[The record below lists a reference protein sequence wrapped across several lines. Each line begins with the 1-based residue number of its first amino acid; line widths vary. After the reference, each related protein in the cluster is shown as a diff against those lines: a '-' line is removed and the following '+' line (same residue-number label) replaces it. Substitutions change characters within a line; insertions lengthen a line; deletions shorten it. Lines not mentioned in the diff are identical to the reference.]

1 MHPKIK
7 DLSALLLAAPLV
19 AGCVNAQRDDV
30 SSVSLREPNPAPSS
44 IRVTLDGL
52 DAGSRVA
59 SDSVFSGFG
68 CTGKNRSLGV
78 RWTPVPAAK
87 SYALILHD
95 PDAPTGVGFFHWVV
109 LDLPSETTALPVGAS
124 GSALPA
130 GTVEAHTDFGAAGY
144 GGPCPPPGPPHRY
157 EVTVYAVNQRS
168 LGLGVGATAAL
179 ARFMLSQHSLAIGR
193 ARATYS
199 R

>member
-1 MHPKIK
+1 MQKKIR
-7 DLSALLLAAPLV
+7 DLSALLLVAPLV
-19 AGCVNAQRDDV
+19 ASCLNPQRADGPAGW
-30 SSVSLREPNPAPSS
+30 LREANPAPLS

-59 SDSVFSGFG
+59 SESVFSGFG
-68 CTGKNRSLGV
+68 CTGKNQSLGV
-78 RWTPVPAAK
+78 RWTLVPAAK

-109 LDLPSETTALPVGAS
+109 LDLPPETTALPVGAS
-124 GSALPA
+124 GRALPA
-130 GTVEAHTDFGAAGY
+130 GTVEAHTDFGVAGY
-144 GGPCPPPGPPHRY
+144 GGPCPPPGSPHRY

-179 ARFMLSQHSLAIGR
+179 ARFMLSQHALAIGR
-193 ARATYS
+193 ASATYS